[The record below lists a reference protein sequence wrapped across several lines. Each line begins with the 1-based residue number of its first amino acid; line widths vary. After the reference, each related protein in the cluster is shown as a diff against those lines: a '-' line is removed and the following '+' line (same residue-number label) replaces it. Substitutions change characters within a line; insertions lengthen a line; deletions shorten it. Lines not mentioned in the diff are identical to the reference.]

1 MRKLIKYGAITG
13 LALLI
18 AVVVIA
24 SGFRFS
30 AILRET
36 EDRDHVVLPAGRLVE
51 TRSGRVFIQDKG
63 ERTAPAVVLIHGT
76 AAWSQ
81 LWWRTTDALVAAG
94 YRVIAFDLPPFGFS
108 DRPGTYTRADQAA
121 RIDDVLDNLGIQ
133 SATIVGHSFGA
144 GAAVEHVLRYP
155 NRTSGLVLIDA
166 ALGLTSPPS
175 ETPAVLRAGWT
186 RELLTALTI
195 TNPLATKALL
205 ASLIEK
211 KEAANSENV
220 AILHAPLKLKHSTAD
235 IANWLAYFTGT
246 DRDALSA
253 QRVMI
258 SNISVPVAILWSD
271 KDTVTPLD
279 QAQDLQ
285 VLLPR
290 ASLTIL
296 SGVGHIPQIEDPIA
310 FNAALVEILRKLIAK
325 QS

>member
-1 MRKLIKYGAITG
+1 M
-13 LALLI
+13 
-18 AVVVIA
+18 
-24 SGFRFS
+24 
-30 AILRET
+30 
-36 EDRDHVVLPAGRLVE
+36 
-51 TRSGRVFIQDKG
+51 
-63 ERTAPAVVLIHGT
+63 
-76 AAWSQ
+76 
-81 LWWRTTDALVAAG
+81 
-94 YRVIAFDLPPFGFS
+94 IAFDLPPFGFS

-121 RIDDVLDNLGIQ
+121 RIDDVLEKLGIE

-155 NRTSGLVLIDA
+155 KRAGGLVLIDA
-166 ALGLTSPPS
+166 ALGLTSPLS
-175 ETPAVLRAGWT
+175 ETPAILRARWT
-186 RELLTALTI
+186 RELLAALTI

-235 IANWLAYFTGT
+235 IAKWLAYFTGT

-253 QRVMI
+253 QRAMI
-258 SNISVPVAILWSD
+258 SNISPPVAILWGD

-285 VLLPR
+285 ILLPR

-310 FNAALVEILRKLIAK
+310 FNAALVEIQRKLIAK